1 MVLIPLVPE
10 TLQSNINMKV
20 SELFESFNDST
31 STLSNQVRH
40 VNYSLIA
47 VVWILSGGAVSGL
60 KMDGNGTILLLILL
74 SLFLDICQYA
84 WTSVTV
90 WFHARRIEKE
100 EQKTGV
106 ESDDHLYPMYI
117 SWGNW
122 AFFIAKIASCLLA
135 CVLLAVR
142 LLK

>member
-1 MVLIPLVPE
+1 
-10 TLQSNINMKV
+10 MKV

-100 EQKTGV
+100 EQKTGIQ
-106 ESDDHLYPMYI
+106 SGGHLYPIYI
-117 SWGNW
+117 SRVNWG
-122 AFFIAKIASCLLA
+122 FFIAKIASCFIA
-135 CVLLAVR
+135 CVLLAIK
-142 LLK
+142 LI